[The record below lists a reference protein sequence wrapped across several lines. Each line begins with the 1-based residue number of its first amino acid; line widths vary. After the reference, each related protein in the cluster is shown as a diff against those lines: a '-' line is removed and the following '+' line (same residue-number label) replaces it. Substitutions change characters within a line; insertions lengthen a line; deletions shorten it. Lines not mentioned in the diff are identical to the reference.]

1 MPRNARSPRANHR
14 PANFTCHDHLT
25 IARCQ
30 SHQPRARRHSVLS
43 KLFFF
48 PKPLRPGAPKPLGVC
63 SIWECWQPG
72 RAQSAS
78 SSMSKGMLRLFLTLT
93 YSCAAPFNAR
103 NVILACC
110 TCDEC
115 SRTLCGF
122 S

>member
-48 PKPLRPGAPKPLGVC
+48 SSAPSPQCSKAARSMLDLGVLAAWSC
-63 SIWECWQPG
+63 P
-72 RAQSAS
+72 
-78 SSMSKGMLRLFLTLT
+78 KRLFIHVQRN
-93 YSCAAPFNAR
+93 AAAVPDPDLL
-103 NVILACC
+103 VCC
-110 TCDEC
+110 TFQCPQ
-115 SRTLCGF
+115 RYPGTLHLR
-122 S
+122 